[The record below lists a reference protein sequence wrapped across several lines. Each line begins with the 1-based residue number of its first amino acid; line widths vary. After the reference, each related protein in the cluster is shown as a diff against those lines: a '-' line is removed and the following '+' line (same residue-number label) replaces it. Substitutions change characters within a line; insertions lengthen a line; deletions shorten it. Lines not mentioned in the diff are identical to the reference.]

1 MRFDSYLL
9 ELIEEIH
16 EAVCLLL
23 PLHEEDLDRKKRI
36 KDYANRKA
44 KIANLIAR
52 ECEGKPVSFS
62 IFQARI
68 DELVLMFDAFV
79 ADPDDALE
87 MHAIRGT
94 GGLIVDDLWEV
105 HACLGT
111 NGDDYATAADHIEG
125 FKDEYDLLKAGAE
138 YLALQKSE
146 DGFSQDGRTFRWL
159 GKNYVLNLNPSKVV
173 KVLFDAYM
181 QGQSWLHQD
190 YIKTVSEIQT
200 DLRHLVRDN
209 QLEELI
215 VKQKE
220 KDGKSI
226 RGMWGLNRK

>member
-1 MRFDSYLL
+1 MRFDSYLE
-9 ELIEEIH
+9 ELYEEFS
-16 EAVCLLL
+16 AVISLVVPVHLG
-23 PLHEEDLDRKKRI
+23 DADREKLT
-36 KDYANRKA
+36 KDYAKRKA
-44 KIANLIAR
+44 KIQRLLVK
-52 ECEGKPVSFS
+52 ECEDKPMSFS
-62 IFQARI
+62 VFQDRI
-68 DELVLMFDAFV
+68 EEFFLMSDAFV
-79 ADPDDALE
+79 ADPDNALSAMDTLE
-87 MHAIRGT
+87 T
-94 GGLIVDDLWEV
+94 GGLIEEDLFDLERKRFDAELLEWE
-105 HACLGT
+105 
-111 NGDDYATAADHIEG
+111 ES
-125 FKDEYDLLKAGAE
+125 K
-138 YLALQKSE
+138 

>member
-16 EAVCLLL
+16 EAVRLLL

-36 KDYANRKA
+36 KDYAKRKA
-44 KIANLIAR
+44 KIQRLLVE
-52 ECEGKPVSFS
+52 ECEDKPMSFS
-62 IFQARI
+62 VFQVRI
-68 DELVLMFDAFV
+68 EEFFLMFDAFV
-79 ADPDDALE
+79 ADPDNASN
-87 MHAIRGT
+87 AIDVVET
-94 GGLIVDDLWEV
+94 GDLIVDDLWDV
-105 HACLGT
+105 
-111 NGDDYATAADHIEG
+111 
-125 FKDEYDLLKAGAE
+125 EYERLDAE

>member
-1 MRFDSYLL
+1 MRFDSYLQ
-9 ELIEEIH
+9 ELCQEFSEV
-16 EAVCLLL
+16 ALLVISVHL
-23 PLHEEDLDRKKRI
+23 GDSDRKKLT
-36 KDYANRKA
+36 KDYAKRKA
-44 KIANLIAR
+44 KIQRLFVE
-52 ECEGKPVSFS
+52 ECEDKPMSFS
-62 IFQARI
+62 VFQVRI
-68 DELVLMFDAFV
+68 EEFFLMFDAFV
-79 ADPDDALE
+79 ADPDNASK
-87 MHAIRGT
+87 AIDVVDT
-94 GGLIVDDLWEV
+94 GDLIVDDLWDV
-105 HACLGT
+105 QDKRFDAG
-111 NGDDYATAADHIEG
+111 
-125 FKDEYDLLKAGAE
+125 LLEWEESK
-138 YLALQKSE
+138 

-190 YIKTVSEIQT
+190 YIKTESEIQT

>member
-1 MRFDSYLL
+1 
-9 ELIEEIH
+9 
-16 EAVCLLL
+16 
-23 PLHEEDLDRKKRI
+23 
-36 KDYANRKA
+36 
-44 KIANLIAR
+44 
-52 ECEGKPVSFS
+52 
-62 IFQARI
+62 
-68 DELVLMFDAFV
+68 MFDAFV
-79 ADPDDALE
+79 ADPDNASN
-87 MHAIRGT
+87 AIDVVET
-94 GGLIVDDLWEV
+94 GDLIVDDLWDV
-105 HACLGT
+105 
-111 NGDDYATAADHIEG
+111 
-125 FKDEYDLLKAGAE
+125 EYERLDAE

>member
-16 EAVCLLL
+16 EAVRLLL

-36 KDYANRKA
+36 KDYAKRKA
-44 KIANLIAR
+44 KIQRLLVE
-52 ECEGKPVSFS
+52 ECEDKPMSFS
-62 IFQARI
+62 VFQVRI
-68 DELVLMFDAFV
+68 EEFFLMFDAFV
-79 ADPDDALE
+79 ADPDNASN
-87 MHAIRGT
+87 AIDVVET
-94 GGLIVDDLWEV
+94 GDLIIDDLWDVE
-105 HACLGT
+105 
-111 NGDDYATAADHIEG
+111 
-125 FKDEYDLLKAGAE
+125 DERLDTE